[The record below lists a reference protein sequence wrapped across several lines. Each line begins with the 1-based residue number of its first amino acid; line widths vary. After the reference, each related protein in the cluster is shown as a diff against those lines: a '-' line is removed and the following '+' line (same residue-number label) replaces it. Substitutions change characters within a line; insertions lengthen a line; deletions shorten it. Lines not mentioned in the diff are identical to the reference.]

1 MVTVHLGRLS
11 GCWASL
17 GGQAWRLHVGTLL
30 SLAPH
35 LSYLC
40 VRLPQKRGQVH
51 SQQGPD
57 RLHLAPWANPALPS
71 SDWVVLNKSL
81 PLQEPQCLH
90 LHDGQNL
97 TFSGTTVTL
106 SHGTTSE
113 SPLCLYKTV
122 SMHGVGICAQFP
134 NSHSA

>member
-1 MVTVHLGRLS
+1 MHLGRLS
-11 GCWASL
+11 GCWASW

-40 VRLPQKRGQVH
+40 VRLPRKRGQVH

-57 RLHLAPWANPALPS
+57 RLHLA
-71 SDWVVLNKSL
+71 VLNKSL

-97 TFSGTTVTL
+97 TFSGTTVML
-106 SHGTTSE
+106 SHGTTSK
-113 SPLCLYKTV
+113 SPLCQYKTV
-122 SMHGVGICAQFP
+122 SMRGVGICAQFP